1 MKKQLNLW
9 LLLALMVLMTVLA
22 LVNRQDVVVNYLFG
36 RFRMP
41 LILVMLGS
49 VLIGFI
55 GQYLLGLSKHLSLKQ
70 EVKQLTK
77 DKQELTVALNNTE
90 RLNPTDNGY
99 N

>member
-9 LLLALMVLMTVLA
+9 LLLALMVLTTVLA
-22 LVNRQDVVVNYLFG
+22 LVNRQEVVVNYLFG

-41 LILVMLGS
+41 LILVILGS
-49 VLIGFI
+49 VLVGFI
-55 GQYLLGLSKHLSLKQ
+55 GQYLLGLSKQMTLKQ
-70 EVKQLTK
+70 QLKQLTK

-90 RLNPTDNGY
+90 RLNLTDSDY